1 MIDKIRSISMLVL
14 SLAGLIV
21 ALAAL
26 VFVLRSNDAR
36 ADAGASPRYQ
46 LTYDA
51 GDKTFYVLDTT
62 TAHIWYKSGG
72 ISGGGE
78 WFPLSD
84 QLNPTKKR

>member
-1 MIDKIRSISMLVL
+1 MLTL
-14 SLAGLIV
+14 SLAGLIA

-26 VFVLRSNDAR
+26 VFVLHSDDAR
-36 ADAGASPRYQ
+36 ADAGASARYQ

-72 ISGGGE
+72 ISGGNE
-78 WFPLSD
+78 WFPLSE
-84 QLNPTKKR
+84 QLNPAKKR